1 MMNTMIG
8 FGATMITPSIF
19 KRMTDQKVT
28 VLHASPGRLR
38 LQCDKWKNVPTS
50 TNLQM
55 AFRKVAIVQRSS
67 ASPITGSLLLEFTT
81 PTLTQEQFDTI
92 VQYAVEVSAATYQEL
107 PSSLETVLKN
117 TVSTVDHT
125 LKRQSAGSLDL
136 DAILSVALL
145 FGGISKLPVNP
156 AFGASMLYWAY
167 SLITNKS
174 TK

>member
-1 MMNTMIG
+1 MMNTIVG
-8 FGATMITPSIF
+8 FGATMVAPAIL

-50 TNLQM
+50 TNLEM
-55 AFRKVAIVQRSS
+55 AFQNSAIVQRSS
-67 ASPITGSLLLEFTT
+67 ASPITGSLLLEFRL
-81 PTLTQEQFDTI
+81 PTLTQDQFDAI

-107 PSSLETVLKN
+107 PSSLDTVLKN
-117 TVSTVDHT
+117 SISTVDHT

-136 DAILSVALL
+136 DSILSVGLL
-145 FGGISKLPVNP
+145 LGGISRLPVNP

-174 TK
+174 SK